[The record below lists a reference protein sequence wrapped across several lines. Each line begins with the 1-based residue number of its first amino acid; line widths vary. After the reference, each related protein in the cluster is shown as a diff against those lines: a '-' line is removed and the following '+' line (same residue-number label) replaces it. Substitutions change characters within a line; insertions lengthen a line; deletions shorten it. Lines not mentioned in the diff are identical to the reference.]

1 MLDDFGVQD
10 DVEPLAGACQILGE
24 GMPVIDVD
32 ADECRVGFRDLDQ
45 LGGRIDADDPRPE
58 KSRRLAEEPAAAADI
73 ENAEPGK
80 REVGGRVS
88 PSKARNPVAN
98 EGQTDRVELMQRRE
112 PAVGVPPLFG
122 NRGEP
127 GDLTRSA
134 VDALLKGLSNR
145 SRQIIVL
152 LATV

>member
-80 REVGGRVS
+80 RRSVAGSRPLRRATRS
-88 PSKARNPVAN
+88 RMKARR
-98 EGQTDRVELMQRRE
+98 T
-112 PAVGVPPLFG
+112 
-122 NRGEP
+122 
-127 GDLTRSA
+127 
-134 VDALLKGLSNR
+134 GLS
-145 SRQIIVL
+145 
-152 LATV
+152 